1 MWKAAYYRK
10 QAETFL
16 LMARLTRDEAKAARF
31 TLLASKFYEKADRA
45 LAQSDLHPE

>member
-16 LMARLTRDEAKAARF
+16 LISRLTRDEAKAARF
-31 TLLASKFYEKADRA
+31 ALLASKFFEKADRA
-45 LAQSDLHPE
+45 VGKSDMQPE